1 MDEYQ
6 APEADDQSQKLLFEA
21 VFQYATMGIL
31 ITDQSGKII
40 SANQFAL
47 ESFGYPG
54 SELIGKPVEHIIPQ
68 RFHRHHID
76 YRKVYNC
83 HAETRAMGAGR
94 DLFGLRKDGS
104 EFPVEVSL
112 SPFKTGN
119 ELLVIAFIVDITVR
133 KEKEKA
139 EKEYES
145 ALLSLAKE
153 KELNDMKSRFIS
165 MASHEFKTPLST
177 ILSSASLLAKY
188 TKTEDQPQRER
199 HIDRIKS
206 SVIHLN
212 STLNEFLD
220 FGQIEH
226 GNIQVHFTHFD
237 LEELIKEVW
246 AEVENLKGKDREIRF
261 RYEGGRMIGTDR
273 HLLKNILV
281 NLLSNAFKFSP
292 DNAPVEITCFAGEE
306 ETAIKVKDHGV
317 GISPEDSERIFNLFY
332 RGNNVLHIAGT
343 GLGLAIV
350 NRYAQLIH
358 ADITFTSEINQGT
371 EFILKLKNEKNTAY

>member
-1 MDEYQ
+1 MDKH
-6 APEADDQSQKLLFEA
+6 EAQRVDDQSQKLLFEA
-21 VFQYATMGIL
+21 VFQYATMGVL
-31 ITDQSGKII
+31 ITEESGKII
-40 SANQFAL
+40 LANHFVL
-47 ESFGYPG
+47 RSFGYT
-54 SELIGKPVEHIIPQ
+54 SAELLGKPVEYIIPQ
-68 RFHRHHID
+68 RFHRHHVD
-76 YRKVYNC
+76 YRKVYTC

-119 ELLVIAFIVDITVR
+119 ELLVIAFIVDISVR

-177 ILSSASLLAKY
+177 ILSSASLLSKY
-188 TKTEDQPQRER
+188 TKAEDQLQRER
-199 HIDRIKS
+199 HIERIKS

-220 FGQIEH
+220 LGQIEH
-226 GNIQVHFTHFD
+226 GNIQTHLTNFD
-237 LEELIKEVW
+237 LRELIHEVW
-246 AEVENLKGKDREIRF
+246 AEVESLKGKDRDIRLK
-261 RYEGGRMIGTDR
+261 YEGGEMIGTDR

-292 DNAPVEITCFAGEE
+292 DKAPVEVTCLVGKD
-306 ETAIKVKDHGV
+306 ETTIKIKDHGV
-317 GISPEDSERIFNLFY
+317 GISPEDGGHIYNLFY

-350 NRYAQLIH
+350 SRYAELIH
-358 ADITFTSEINQGT
+358 ATLTFTSELNKGT
-371 EFILKLKNEKNTAY
+371 EFILILKNEKNTNH

>member
-1 MDEYQ
+1 M
-6 APEADDQSQKLLFEA
+6 QSP
-21 VFQYATMGIL
+21 G
-31 ITDQSGKII
+31 TDYGGKII
-40 SANQFAL
+40 LANQFTL
-47 ESFGYPG
+47 QSFGYTG
-54 SELIGKPVEHIIPQ
+54 SELIGKPVEHIITQ
-68 RFHRHHID
+68 RFHRHHVD

-112 SPFKTGN
+112 SLFKTGN
-119 ELLVIAFIVDITVR
+119 ELLVIAFIIDITIR

-145 ALLSLAKE
+145 ALISLAKE

-177 ILSSASLLAKY
+177 ILSSASLLSRY
-188 TKTEDQPQRER
+188 TRTDDQLQRDR

-206 SVIHLN
+206 SVVHLN
-212 STLNEFLD
+212 CTLNEFLD

-226 GNIQVHFTHFD
+226 GNIQVHFTNFD
-237 LEELIKEVW
+237 LKELIQEVW
-246 AEVENLKGKDREIRF
+246 DEVDNLKGKAREVRLQ
-261 RYEGGRMIGTDR
+261 YEGGKRINTDR
-273 HLLKNILV
+273 HLLKNILI
-281 NLLSNAFKFSP
+281 NLLSNAFKFSS
-292 DNAPVEITCFAGEE
+292 DKRPVEVTCSAGEE
-306 ETAIKVKDHGV
+306 ETNIKVKDYGV
-317 GISPEDSERIFNLFY
+317 GISPEDSERIYNLFY

-350 NRYAQLIH
+350 NRYAELIY
-358 ADITFTSEINQGT
+358 ATLTFTSELNKGT
-371 EFILKLKNEKNTAY
+371 EFILTLKNEENTAY

>member
-1 MDEYQ
+1 MGYQ
-6 APEADDQSQKLLFEA
+6 AQQADDQSEKLLFEA

-31 ITDQSGKII
+31 ITNERGII
-40 SANQFAL
+40 ILVNEFAL
-47 ESFGYPG
+47 KSFGYTT
-54 SELIGKPVEHIIPQ
+54 SELVGKPVEHIIPQ
-68 RFHRHHID
+68 RFHRHHVD

-119 ELLVIAFIVDITVR
+119 ELQVIAFIIDITVR

-188 TKTEDQPQRER
+188 TRTEEQLQRER
-199 HIDRIKS
+199 HIERIKS

-226 GNIQVHFTHFD
+226 GNIQAHFTRFG
-237 LEELIKEVW
+237 LEELLREVW
-246 AEVENLKGKDREIRF
+246 VEVENLKGKDREIKLT
-261 RYEGGRMIGTDR
+261 YEGGGEISTDR
-273 HLLKNILV
+273 HLLKNILI

-292 DNAPVEITCFAGEE
+292 DNTPVEITCLVGAEYA
-306 ETAIKVKDHGV
+306 TIKVRDHGV
-317 GISPEDSERIFNLFY
+317 GISPEDREHIFNLFY

-350 NRYAQLIH
+350 SRYAELIH
-358 ADITFTSEINQGT
+358 ATLTFTSELNQGT
-371 EFILKLKNEKNTAY
+371 EFILILKNEENTAY

>member
-1 MDEYQ
+1 
-6 APEADDQSQKLLFEA
+6 
-21 VFQYATMGIL
+21 MG
-31 ITDQSGKII
+31 
-40 SANQFAL
+40 
-47 ESFGYPG
+47 
-54 SELIGKPVEHIIPQ
+54 V
-68 RFHRHHID
+68 
-76 YRKVYNC
+76 
-83 HAETRAMGAGR
+83 GR

-119 ELLVIAFIVDITVR
+119 ELLVIAFIIDITIR

-139 EKEYES
+139 EKEYQS

-177 ILSSASLLAKY
+177 ILSSASLLSKY
-188 TKTEDQPQRER
+188 TRAEDQLQRDR

-206 SVIHLN
+206 SVVHLN

-226 GNIQVHFTHFD
+226 GNIQVHFTRFD
-237 LEELIKEVW
+237 LEELIREVW
-246 AEVENLKGKDREIRF
+246 AEVENLNGKNREIRL
-261 RYEGGRMIGTDR
+261 RYEGQRMICTDR

-281 NLLSNAFKFSP
+281 NLSSNAVKFSP
-292 DNAPVEITCFAGEE
+292 DNAPVAITCFAVEK
-306 ETAIKVKDHGV
+306 ETTIKIRDHGA
-317 GISPEDSERIFNLFY
+317 GISPEDGEHIYNLFY

-350 NRYAQLIH
+350 NRYAELIQ
-358 ADITFTSEINQGT
+358 ASLTFTSELNKGT
-371 EFILKLKNEKNTAY
+371 EFTLILKNEKDTAY